1 MSQHPQMLHTG
12 HDDMN
17 FDDEPTQPGP
27 ALLFQQEIFQSQA
40 APLAQP
46 LTGPTIQPPAG
57 PAATPEIF
65 MARNGLNDHTD
76 NNPVPPAGP
85 SGGADQANGL
95 DNNPIKWMLMILLWP
110 SSTLIHLLI

>member
-57 PAATPEIF
+57 PAATLRIPWLE
-65 MARNGLNDHTD
+65 MT
-76 NNPVPPAGP
+76 
-85 SGGADQANGL
+85 
-95 DNNPIKWMLMILLWP
+95 
-110 SSTLIHLLI
+110 